1 MKANYSVRLYSEFT
15 KRSRTIKLYQMDF
28 GQLAEWILNN
38 MKTYY
43 IFLFC
48 VYLLLS
54 SCSSVTNNSVLEYE
68 VIEIENCEYIL
79 VKSKTYGIGLSVTSI
94 THKGNCKYCSE
105 RNNMKR

>member
-1 MKANYSVRLYSEFT
+1 MNIRIDT
-15 KRSRTIKLYQMDF
+15 GRIIKGIIKCLN
-28 GQLAEWILNN
+28 ILNN

-54 SCSSVTNNSVLEYE
+54 SCSSVTNDSVLEYE

-79 VKSKTYGIGLSVTSI
+79 VKSKTYGIGLYVTSI
-94 THKGNCKYCSE
+94 THKGNCKYCNE